1 MSFTRQTTGESSVIE
16 RLPVKIIPAVD
27 IREGKCVRL
36 YQGDYSRQ
44 TVFAD
49 DPLAVALQWQS
60 QGAEWLHVVD
70 LDGALAGKPQ
80 NLSIVEEIVKRTEL
94 FVEMGG
100 GIRSEDTIAKMLE
113 SGVSRV
119 VLGTLAVEDLA
130 LLERICHRFDGAV
143 VVGIDARDG
152 RVAVRGWQKSTPI
165 DVLGM
170 AGRMVSAGVKR
181 IIYTD
186 IARDGTLT
194 EPDFAMTGDLV
205 SFVDIPVIASGG
217 VSSMEHLIKLNG
229 LGVEGVIIGRALY
242 TGDIDLAEA
251 ITVAA

>member
-1 MSFTRQTTGESSVIE
+1 MGELSVIE
-16 RLPVKIIPAVD
+16 RLPVKIIPAID

-49 DPLAVALQWQS
+49 DPLTMALQWQT

-80 NLSIVEEIVKRTEL
+80 NLSIVEEIVKQTEL
-94 FVEMGG
+94 FVEVGG
-100 GIRSEDTIAKMLE
+100 GIRNEDTIAEILE
-113 SGVSRV
+113 RGVTRV

-130 LLERICHRFDGAV
+130 LLERICHRFDEAV

-152 RVAVRGWQKSTPI
+152 RVAVRGWQKSTMI
-165 DVLGM
+165 GVLEM

-194 EPDFAMTGDLV
+194 EPDFVMTGGLV
-205 SFVDIPVIASGG
+205 SSVDIPVIASGG
-217 VSSMEHLIKLNG
+217 VSSMEHLTRLKS
-229 LGVEGVIIGRALY
+229 LGVEGVIIGKALY
-242 TGDIDLAEA
+242 TGDINLAKA
-251 ITVAA
+251 ITVVT

>member
-1 MSFTRQTTGESSVIE
+1 MGELSVIE
-16 RLPVKIIPAVD
+16 RLPVKIIPAID

-49 DPLAVALQWQS
+49 DPLTMALQWQT

-70 LDGALAGKPQ
+70 LAGALAGKPQ
-80 NLSIVEEIVKRTEL
+80 NLSIVEEIVKQTEL
-94 FVEMGG
+94 FVEVGG
-100 GIRSEDTIAKMLE
+100 GIRNEDTIAEILE
-113 SGVSRV
+113 RGVTRV

-130 LLERICHRFDGAV
+130 LLERICHRFDEAV

-152 RVAVRGWQKSTPI
+152 RVAVRGWQKSTMI
-165 DVLGM
+165 GVLEM

-194 EPDFAMTGDLV
+194 EPDFVMTGGLV
-205 SFVDIPVIASGG
+205 SSVDIPVIASGG
-217 VSSMEHLIKLNG
+217 VSSMEHLTRLKS
-229 LGVEGVIIGRALY
+229 LGVEGVIIGKALY
-242 TGDIDLAEA
+242 TGDINLAKA
-251 ITVAA
+251 ITVVT